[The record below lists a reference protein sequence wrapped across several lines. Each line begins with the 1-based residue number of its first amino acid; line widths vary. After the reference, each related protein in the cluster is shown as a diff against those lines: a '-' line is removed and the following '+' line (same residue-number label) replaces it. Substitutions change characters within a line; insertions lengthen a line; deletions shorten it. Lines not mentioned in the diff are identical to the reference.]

1 MRTPTNIL
9 ALLFFAAL
17 QSSGAADPLK
27 DGKEA
32 YGRNDRVL
40 ALLLLEPLATQ
51 GNAQAQALVGDMF
64 LNGCCGVAQDLETGM
79 DWIRKAAAQRD
90 ATAEALLGYAYLEGR
105 GVTVDHGEAMKW
117 FLKSAEQG
125 DADAQHSIGEMY
137 EKGLG
142 VPKNGDKAKEWYEKS
157 RRRPELPREVVEGLA
172 SSSST
177 TLYSL
182 QPWGGPDIPQWDFH
196 GHHILGSFK
205 LSPDQAKKAIA
216 ALDAALS
223 AGDANMTSMCLISP
237 RHALAFKVGGDA
249 YDIVICYEC
258 GQLELYRNSQ
268 DLPFHGMIGR
278 NPEVLNGLL
287 KSAAIPLADN
297 SAALQKSY
305 AEEAKAALKL
315 AEQGDARAQ
324 DVIAKMLMKGRG
336 VRKDE
341 AKGIDWLAKSL
352 GTSPD
357 QSDFQM
363 TLAKMYAA
371 DTDQY
376 LKHDYS
382 KAMKVF
388 QQAAAQGNAEAQY
401 QIGFLYEF
409 GQGVAKDQTE
419 AMKWY
424 RQAAENG
431 YAEAQFSIGVSYAQG
446 RDVEQDYA
454 KALQWLQKAADQA
467 HPQALA
473 WMGTM
478 YAEGWGV
485 PRDQVEAY
493 FWDQLA
499 VKYHTIYGKRIP
511 FRPTPEQ
518 YAILQKRL
526 TDWIAAHPKT
536 ERERSED

>member
-1 MRTPTNIL
+1 MRALPSFL
-9 ALLFFAAL
+9 GLLFFAFL
-17 QSSGAADPLK
+17 QGSVLADPLE
-27 DGKEA
+27 DGTQA
-32 YGRNDRVL
+32 FNQNDFVR
-40 ALLLLEPLATQ
+40 ALLLLQPLADA
-51 GNAQAQALVGDMF
+51 GNARAQSMVGNMF
-64 LNGCCGVAQDLETGM
+64 LIGCCGVAEEAEAGVEWL
-79 DWIRKAAAQRD
+79 RKAAAQGD
-90 ATAEALLGYAYLEGR
+90 AEAESSLGAAYLNGR
-105 GVTVDHGEAMKW
+105 GTKVDYAEAMHW
-117 FLKSAEQG
+117 FIKAAEQG
-125 DADAQHSIGEMY
+125 DSSAQRSIAEMY

-142 VPKNGDKAKEWYEKS
+142 APKSREKAKTWYEKS
-157 RRRPELPREVVEGLA
+157 RRRPELPREVLEGLA
-172 SSSST
+172 SSSSI

-216 ALDAALS
+216 ALNAALS
-223 AGDANMTSMCLISP
+223 AGDANMISMCLISP
-237 RHALAFKVGGDA
+237 RHALALKVGGDA
-249 YDIVICYEC
+249 YDILICYEC
-258 GQLELYRNSQ
+258 GQLEMYKNNQ
-268 DLPFHGMIGR
+268 NLPFHGMIGR
-278 NPEVLNGLL
+278 NPEVLSGLL

-297 SAALQKSY
+297 SAALKKSY

-324 DVIAKMLMKGRG
+324 DVIAKMLMQGRG
-336 VRKDE
+336 VKKDE

-357 QSDFQM
+357 QPDFQM

-382 KAMKVF
+382 KAMKLF
-388 QQAAAQGNAEAQY
+388 QQAAAHGNAEAQY
-401 QIGFLYEF
+401 QIGFLYDF
-409 GQGVAKDQTE
+409 GDGVTKDPGE

-431 YAEAQFSIGVSYAQG
+431 CAEAQFEIGVRYAQG
-446 RDVEQDYA
+446 RDAKQDYGE
-454 KALQWLQKAADQA
+454 ALQWLQKAANQT

-478 YAEGWGV
+478 YEEGWGV
-485 PRDQVEAY
+485 PKDQMEAY

-518 YAILQKRL
+518 YAMLQKRL
-526 TDWIAAHPKT
+526 ADWIAAHPKT
-536 ERERSED
+536 ERDSK